1 MPRMSNVNIAIIGA
15 GMAGLKAASTLHRIG
30 MNVTVFE
37 KAAVLAGVWRHGAP
51 TLVISIM
58 VRNM

>member
-37 KAAVLAGVWRHGAP
+37 KSRGLVWRHGAP